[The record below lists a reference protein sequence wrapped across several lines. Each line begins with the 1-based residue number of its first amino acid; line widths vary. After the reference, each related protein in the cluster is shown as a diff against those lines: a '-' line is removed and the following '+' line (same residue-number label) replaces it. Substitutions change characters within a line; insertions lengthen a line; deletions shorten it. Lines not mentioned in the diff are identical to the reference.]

1 MPKSAKSFRQNLRK
15 SGVFFTPKKLA
26 EYMRSFFPTEVDEI
40 YDPTCGD
47 GGLLA
52 EFDGAKKYGQE
63 IDAEQGNYA
72 ATNLVDAQIEIG
84 DTLADDKFKDRK
96 FRYIVANPPFSVEWD
111 PKTDDRFEGFE
122 LAPKSKADY
131 AFILHCIHHLDDDG
145 IAVVM
150 CFPGVCYRGQ
160 REGKIREQI
169 IRKNLLDRV
178 VEIPGGDFDDTSI
191 STVLLIFRKNRQ
203 TNSVVFKNKET
214 GESREV
220 EFEEIEK
227 NGFNLSVC
235 QYIDP
240 KSDKAKIDPLKE
252 QVAAR
257 AAALNHLRASIRVDA
272 TVCELERFRQPEFDH
287 VDFLNRLQKIIAE
300 EKAAFLKKWKERL
313 DPTRVQM
320 ELFGL

>member
-1 MPKSAKSFRQNLRK
+1 MPKSAKLFRRSLQK

-26 EYMRSFFPTEVDEI
+26 EYMRSFFPSDVAEI

-72 ATNLVDAQIEIG
+72 STNLVNAEIEIG

-178 VEIPGGDFDDTSI
+178 VEIPGGDFEDTSI

-203 TNSVVFKNKET
+203 TNSVVFENKET

-235 QYIDP
+235 QYIEP
-240 KSDKAKIDPLKE
+240 KSDKAEIDHVAEQIKGRDSALKW
-252 QVAAR
+252 
-257 AAALNHLRASIRVDA
+257 LRASIRVDA

>member
-1 MPKSAKSFRQNLRK
+1 MPKSAKLFRRSLQK

-26 EYMRSFFPTEVDEI
+26 EYMRSFFPSDVAEI

-72 ATNLVDAQIEIG
+72 ATNLVNAEIEIG

-178 VEIPGGDFDDTSI
+178 VEIPGGDFEDTSI

-203 TNSVVFKNKET
+203 TNSVVFENKET

-227 NGFNLSVC
+227 NGFNLSVF
-235 QYIDP
+235 QYIEP
-240 KSDKAKIDPLKE
+240 KSDKAEIDPVAEQIKGRDSALKW
-252 QVAAR
+252 
-257 AAALNHLRASIRVDA
+257 LRASIRIDA

>member
-1 MPKSAKSFRQNLRK
+1 MPKSAKLFRRSLQK

-26 EYMRSFFPTEVDEI
+26 EYMRSFFPSDVAEI

-52 EFDGAKKYGQE
+52 VFEGARKYGQE
-63 IDAEQGNYA
+63 IDEEQGNYA
-72 ATNLVDAQIEIG
+72 ATNLVEAQIEIG

-96 FRYIVANPPFSVEWD
+96 FRYIVANPPFSVAWEPQMD
-111 PKTDDRFEGFE
+111 ERFEGFG

-131 AFILHCIHHLDDDG
+131 AFILHCLHHLEEG
-145 IAVVM
+145 GLAVVM
-150 CFPGVCYRGQ
+150 CFPGVLYRGQ
-160 REGKIREQI
+160 REGEIREKI
-169 IRKNLLDRV
+169 VRSGSLERV
-178 VEIPGGDFDDTSI
+178 VEIDGGDFEDTGI
-191 STVLLIFRKNRQ
+191 STVLLVFRKGRSGD
-203 TNSVVFKNKET
+203 SVTFEKKET
-214 GESREV
+214 GETREV
-220 EFEEIEK
+220 NLDEIEK

-235 QYIDP
+235 QYIEP
-240 KSDKAKIDPLKE
+240 KSDKAEIDPLKE

-287 VDFLNRLQKIIAE
+287 VDFLNRMQKIIAE

>member
-1 MPKSAKSFRQNLRK
+1 MPKSAKLFRRSLQK

-26 EYMRSFFPTEVDEI
+26 EYMRSFFPSDVAEI

-52 EFDGAKKYGQE
+52 VFEGSKKYGQE

-72 ATNLVDAQIEIG
+72 ATNLVEAQIEIG

-178 VEIPGGDFDDTSI
+178 VEIPGGDFEDTSI

-203 TNSVVFKNKET
+203 TNSVVFENKET

-227 NGFNLSVC
+227 NGFNLSVF
-235 QYIDP
+235 QYIEP
-240 KSDKAKIDPLKE
+240 KSDKAEIDPVAEQIKGRDSALKW
-252 QVAAR
+252 
-257 AAALNHLRASIRVDA
+257 LRASIRIDA

>member
-1 MPKSAKSFRQNLRK
+1 MPKSAKLFRRSLQK

-26 EYMRSFFPTEVDEI
+26 EYMRSFFPSDVAEI

-72 ATNLVDAQIEIG
+72 ATNLVNAQIEIG

-96 FRYIVANPPFSVEWD
+96 FRYIVANPPFSVAWEPQMD
-111 PKTDDRFEGFE
+111 ERFEGFG

-131 AFILHCIHHLDDDG
+131 AFILHCLHHLEEG
-145 IAVVM
+145 GLAVVM
-150 CFPGVCYRGQ
+150 CFPGVLYRGQ
-160 REGKIREQI
+160 REGEIREKI
-169 IRKNLLDRV
+169 VRSGALERV
-178 VEIPGGDFDDTSI
+178 VEIDGGDFEDTGI
-191 STVLLIFRKNRQ
+191 STVLLVFRKGRSGD
-203 TNSVVFKNKET
+203 SVTFEKKET
-214 GESREV
+214 GETREV
-220 EFEEIEK
+220 NLDEIEK

-235 QYIDP
+235 QYIEP

>member
-1 MPKSAKSFRQNLRK
+1 MPKSAKLFRRSLQK

-26 EYMRSFFPTEVDEI
+26 EYMRSFFPSDVAEI

-52 EFDGAKKYGQE
+52 VFEGARKYGQE
-63 IDAEQGNYA
+63 IDEEQGNYA
-72 ATNLVDAQIEIG
+72 ATNLVNAEIEIG

-96 FRYIVANPPFSVEWD
+96 FRYIVANPPFSVAWEPQMD
-111 PKTDDRFEGFE
+111 ERFEGFG

-131 AFILHCIHHLDDDG
+131 AFILHCLHHLEEG
-145 IAVVM
+145 GLAVVM
-150 CFPGVCYRGQ
+150 CFPGVLYRGQ
-160 REGKIREQI
+160 REGEIREKI
-169 IRKNLLDRV
+169 VRSGALERV
-178 VEIPGGDFDDTSI
+178 VEIDGGDFEDTGI
-191 STVLLIFRKNRQ
+191 STVLLVFRKGRSGD
-203 TNSVVFKNKET
+203 SVTFEKKET
-214 GESREV
+214 GETREV
-220 EFEEIEK
+220 NLDEIEK

-235 QYIDP
+235 QYIEP

>member
-26 EYMRSFFPTEVDEI
+26 EYMRSFFPSDVAEI

-96 FRYIVANPPFSVEWD
+96 FRYRVANPPFSVEWD

-203 TNSVVFKNKET
+203 NNSVVFEKKET

-235 QYIDP
+235 QYIEP
-240 KSDKAKIDPLKE
+240 KSDKAEIDPLKE

>member
-1 MPKSAKSFRQNLRK
+1 MLKSANLFRRSLKK

-26 EYMRSFFPTEVDEI
+26 EYMRSFFPSDVAEI

-52 EFDGAKKYGQE
+52 VFEGSKKYGQE
-63 IDAEQGNYA
+63 IDEEQGNYA
-72 ATNLVDAQIEIG
+72 ATNLVEAQIEIG

-96 FRYIVANPPFSVEWD
+96 FRYIVANPPFSVAWEPQMD
-111 PKTDDRFEGFE
+111 ERFEGFG

-131 AFILHCIHHLDDDG
+131 AFILHCLHHLEEG
-145 IAVVM
+145 GLAVVM
-150 CFPGVCYRGQ
+150 CFPGVLYRGQ
-160 REGKIREQI
+160 REGEIREKI
-169 IRKNLLDRV
+169 VRSGALERV
-178 VEIPGGDFDDTSI
+178 VEIDGGDFEDTGI
-191 STVLLIFRKNRQ
+191 STVLLVFRKGRSGD
-203 TNSVVFKNKET
+203 SVTFEKKET
-214 GESREV
+214 GETREV
-220 EFEEIEK
+220 NLDEIEK

-235 QYIDP
+235 QYIEP
-240 KSDKAKIDPLKE
+240 KSDKAEIDPLKE

-272 TVCELERFRQPEFDH
+272 MVCELERFRQPEFDH

>member
-1 MPKSAKSFRQNLRK
+1 MPKSAKKFRESLKN
-15 SGVFFTPKKLA
+15 SGVFYTPKKLA

-63 IDAEQGNYA
+63 IDEEQGNYA
-72 ATNLVDAQIEIG
+72 ATNLVEAQIEIG

-96 FRYIVANPPFSVEWD
+96 FRYIVANPPFSVAWEPQMD
-111 PKTDDRFEGFE
+111 ERFEGFG

-131 AFILHCIHHLDDDG
+131 AFILHCLHHLDDDG

-203 TNSVVFKNKET
+203 TNSVVFEKKET
-214 GESREV
+214 GETREV
-220 EFEEIEK
+220 DLDEIEK

-235 QYIDP
+235 QYIEP
-240 KSDKAKIDPLKE
+240 KSDKAEIDPLKE

>member
-1 MPKSAKSFRQNLRK
+1 MPKSAKSFRENLRK

-26 EYMRSFFPTEVDEI
+26 EYMRSFFPSDVPEI

-178 VEIPGGDFDDTSI
+178 IDITGGDFEDTSI

-203 TNSVVFKNKET
+203 TNSVVFENKET

-220 EFEEIEK
+220 EFDEIEK

-235 QYIDP
+235 QYIET
-240 KSDKAKIDPLKE
+240 KSDKAKIDPVAEQIKGSDSALKW
-252 QVAAR
+252 
-257 AAALNHLRASIRVDA
+257 LRASIRVDA

>member
-1 MPKSAKSFRQNLRK
+1 MPKSAKLFRRSLQK

-72 ATNLVDAQIEIG
+72 ATNLVEAQIEIG

-96 FRYIVANPPFSVEWD
+96 FKYIVANPPFSVEWEPQMD
-111 PKTDDRFEGFE
+111 ARFEGFE

-203 TNSVVFKNKET
+203 TNSVIFEKKET
-214 GESREV
+214 GETREV
-220 EFEEIEK
+220 NLDEIEK

-235 QYIDP
+235 QYIEP
-240 KSDKAKIDPLKE
+240 KSDKAEIDPLKE

>member
-1 MPKSAKSFRQNLRK
+1 MPKSAKSFRENLRK

-26 EYMRSFFPTEVDEI
+26 EYMRSFFPSDVAEI

-72 ATNLVDAQIEIG
+72 ATNLVEAQIEIG

-178 VEIPGGDFDDTSI
+178 VEIPGGDFEDTSI

-203 TNSVVFKNKET
+203 TNSVVFENKET

-227 NGFNLSVC
+227 NGFNLSVF
-235 QYIDP
+235 QYIEP
-240 KSDKAKIDPLKE
+240 KSDKAEIDPVSEQIKGRDSALKW
-252 QVAAR
+252 
-257 AAALNHLRASIRVDA
+257 LRASIRVDA

>member
-1 MPKSAKSFRQNLRK
+1 MPKSAKSFRESLKN
-15 SGVFFTPKKLA
+15 SGVFYTPKKLA
-26 EYMRSFFPTEVDEI
+26 EFMRSFFPTEVDEI

-72 ATNLVDAQIEIG
+72 ATNLVEAQIEIG

-203 TNSVVFKNKET
+203 TNSVVFEKKET
-214 GESREV
+214 GETREV
-220 EFEEIEK
+220 NLDEIEK

-235 QYIDP
+235 QYIEP
-240 KSDKAKIDPLKE
+240 KSDKAEIDPLKE

>member
-26 EYMRSFFPTEVDEI
+26 EYMRSFFPSDVAEI

-203 TNSVVFKNKET
+203 NNSVVFEKKET

-235 QYIDP
+235 QYIEP
-240 KSDKAKIDPLKE
+240 KSDKAEIDPLKE

>member
-1 MPKSAKSFRQNLRK
+1 MPKSAKSFRENLRK

-63 IDAEQGNYA
+63 IDEEQGNYA
-72 ATNLVDAQIEIG
+72 ATNLVEAQIEIG
-84 DTLADDKFKDRK
+84 DTLSDDKFKDRK
-96 FRYIVANPPFSVEWD
+96 FRYIVANPPFSVAWEPQMD
-111 PKTDDRFEGFE
+111 ERFEGFG

-131 AFILHCIHHLDDDG
+131 AFILHCLHHLEEG
-145 IAVVM
+145 GLAVVM
-150 CFPGVCYRGQ
+150 CFPGVLYRGQ
-160 REGKIREQI
+160 REGEIREKI
-169 IRKNLLDRV
+169 VRSGALERV
-178 VEIPGGDFDDTSI
+178 VEIDVGDFEDTGI
-191 STVLLIFRKNRQ
+191 STVLLVFRKGRSGD
-203 TNSVVFKNKET
+203 SVTFEKKET
-214 GESREV
+214 GETREV
-220 EFEEIEK
+220 NLDEIEK

-235 QYIDP
+235 QYIEP

-272 TVCELERFRQPEFDH
+272 TVCEIERFRQPEFDH
-287 VDFLNRLQKIIAE
+287 VDFLNRMQKIIAE
-300 EKAAFLKKWKERL
+300 EKAAFLKKCKERL

>member
-1 MPKSAKSFRQNLRK
+1 MPKSAKKFRESLKN
-15 SGVFFTPKKLA
+15 SGVFYTPKKLA
-26 EYMRSFFPTEVDEI
+26 EFMRSFFPKDVPEI

-203 TNSVVFKNKET
+203 TNSVVFEKKET
-214 GESREV
+214 GETREV
-220 EFEEIEK
+220 DLDEIEK

-235 QYIDP
+235 QYIEQ
-240 KSDKAKIDPLKE
+240 KSDKAEIDPVAEQIKGRDSALKW
-252 QVAAR
+252 
-257 AAALNHLRASIRVDA
+257 LRASIRVDA

>member
-1 MPKSAKSFRQNLRK
+1 MPKSAKLFRRSLQK

-26 EYMRSFFPTEVDEI
+26 EYMRSFFPSDVAEI

-72 ATNLVDAQIEIG
+72 ATNLVEAQIEIG

-178 VEIPGGDFDDTSI
+178 VEIPGGDFEDTSI
-191 STVLLIFRKNRQ
+191 PTVLLIFRKNRQ
-203 TNSVVFKNKET
+203 TNSVVFENKET

-227 NGFNLSVC
+227 NGFNLSVF
-235 QYIDP
+235 QYIEP
-240 KSDKAKIDPLKE
+240 KSDKAEIDPVAEQIKGRDSALKW
-252 QVAAR
+252 
-257 AAALNHLRASIRVDA
+257 LRASIRVDA

>member
-1 MPKSAKSFRQNLRK
+1 MPKSAKSFRENLRK

-26 EYMRSFFPTEVDEI
+26 EYMRSFFPSDVAEI

-72 ATNLVDAQIEIG
+72 ATNLVEAQIEIG

-178 VEIPGGDFDDTSI
+178 VEIPGGDFEDTSI

-203 TNSVVFKNKET
+203 TNSVVFENKET

-227 NGFNLSVC
+227 NGFNLSVF
-235 QYIDP
+235 QYIEP
-240 KSDKAKIDPLKE
+240 KSDKAEIDPVSEQIKGRDSALKW
-252 QVAAR
+252 
-257 AAALNHLRASIRVDA
+257 LRASIRFDA

>member
-1 MPKSAKSFRQNLRK
+1 MPKSAKLFRRSLQK

-26 EYMRSFFPTEVDEI
+26 EYMRSFFPSDVAEI

-52 EFDGAKKYGQE
+52 VFEGARKYGQE
-63 IDAEQGNYA
+63 IDEEQGNYA
-72 ATNLVDAQIEIG
+72 ATNLVEAQIEIG

-96 FRYIVANPPFSVEWD
+96 FRYIVANPPFSVAWEPQMD
-111 PKTDDRFEGFE
+111 ERFEGFG

-131 AFILHCIHHLDDDG
+131 AFILHCLHHLEEG
-145 IAVVM
+145 GLAVVM
-150 CFPGVCYRGQ
+150 CFPGVLYRGQ
-160 REGKIREQI
+160 REGEIREKI
-169 IRKNLLDRV
+169 VRSGALERV
-178 VEIPGGDFDDTSI
+178 VEIDGGDFEDTGI
-191 STVLLIFRKNRQ
+191 STVLLVFRKGRSGD
-203 TNSVVFKNKET
+203 SVTFEKKET
-214 GESREV
+214 GETREV
-220 EFEEIEK
+220 NLDEIEK

-235 QYIDP
+235 QYIEP

>member
-1 MPKSAKSFRQNLRK
+1 MPKSAKLFRRSLQK

-26 EYMRSFFPTEVDEI
+26 EYMRSFFPSDVAEI

-52 EFDGAKKYGQE
+52 VFEGARKYGQE

-72 ATNLVDAQIEIG
+72 ATNLVDAHIEIG

-96 FRYIVANPPFSVEWD
+96 FRYIVANPPFSVAWEPQMD
-111 PKTDDRFEGFE
+111 ERFEGFG

-131 AFILHCIHHLDDDG
+131 AFILHCLHHIEEGGL
-145 IAVVM
+145 AVVM
-150 CFPGVCYRGQ
+150 CFPGVLYRGQ
-160 REGKIREQI
+160 REGEIREKI
-169 IRKNLLDRV
+169 VRSGALERV
-178 VEIPGGDFDDTSI
+178 VEIDGGDFEDTGI
-191 STVLLIFRKNRQ
+191 STVLLVFRKGRSGD
-203 TNSVVFKNKET
+203 SVTFEKKET
-214 GESREV
+214 GETREV
-220 EFEEIEK
+220 NLDEIEK

-235 QYIDP
+235 QYIEP
-240 KSDKAKIDPLKE
+240 KSDKAEIDPLKE

-257 AAALNHLRASIRVDA
+257 SAALNHLRASIRVDA

>member
-1 MPKSAKSFRQNLRK
+1 MPKSAKSFRENLRK

-26 EYMRSFFPTEVDEI
+26 EYMRSFFPSDVAEI

-72 ATNLVDAQIEIG
+72 ATNLVEAQIEIG

-178 VEIPGGDFDDTSI
+178 VEIPGGDFEDTSI

-203 TNSVVFKNKET
+203 TNSVVFENKET

-227 NGFNLSVC
+227 NGFNLSVF
-235 QYIDP
+235 QYIEP
-240 KSDKAKIDPLKE
+240 KSDKAEIDPVSEQIKGRDSALKW
-252 QVAAR
+252 
-257 AAALNHLRASIRVDA
+257 LRASIRVDA
-272 TVCELERFRQPEFDH
+272 TVCELERFRQREFDH
-287 VDFLNRLQKIIAE
+287 VDFLNRLQRIIAE

>member
-26 EYMRSFFPTEVDEI
+26 EYMRSFFPTEVAEI

-96 FRYIVANPPFSVEWD
+96 FSYIVANPPFSVEWD

-203 TNSVVFKNKET
+203 NNSVVFEKKET

-235 QYIDP
+235 QYIEP
-240 KSDKAKIDPLKE
+240 KSDKAEIDPLKE

>member
-15 SGVFFTPKKLA
+15 SGVFFTPKKLS
-26 EYMRSFFPTEVDEI
+26 EYMRSFFPSDVAEI

-84 DTLADDKFKDRK
+84 DTLDDDKFKDRK
-96 FRYIVANPPFSVEWD
+96 FRYIVANPPFSVAWEPQMD
-111 PKTDDRFEGFE
+111 ERFDGFG

-160 REGKIREQI
+160 LEGKIREQI

-191 STVLLIFRKNRQ
+191 STVLFIFRKNRQ
-203 TNSVVFKNKET
+203 TNSVVFENKET

-235 QYIDP
+235 QYIEP
-240 KSDKAKIDPLKE
+240 KSDKAEIDPLKE

-272 TVCELERFRQPEFDH
+272 MVCELERFRQPEFDH
-287 VDFLNRLQKIIAE
+287 VDFLNRMQKIIAD

>member
-63 IDAEQGNYA
+63 IDEEQGNYA
-72 ATNLVDAQIEIG
+72 ATNLVEAQIEIG

-96 FRYIVANPPFSVEWD
+96 FRYIVANPPFSVAWEPQMD
-111 PKTDDRFEGFE
+111 ERFEGFG

-131 AFILHCIHHLDDDG
+131 AFILHCLHHLEEG
-145 IAVVM
+145 GLAVVM
-150 CFPGVCYRGQ
+150 CFPGVLYRGQ
-160 REGKIREQI
+160 REGEIREKI
-169 IRKNLLDRV
+169 VRSGALERV
-178 VEIPGGDFDDTSI
+178 VEIDCGDFEDTGI
-191 STVLLIFRKNRQ
+191 STVLLVFRKGRSGD
-203 TNSVVFKNKET
+203 SVTFEKKET

-235 QYIDP
+235 QYIEP

>member
-1 MPKSAKSFRQNLRK
+1 MPKSAKSFRENLRK

-26 EYMRSFFPTEVDEI
+26 EYMRSFFPSDVAEI

-52 EFDGAKKYGQE
+52 VFEGSKKYGQE

-72 ATNLVDAQIEIG
+72 ATNLVEAQIEIG

-178 VEIPGGDFDDTSI
+178 VEIPGGDFEDTSI

-203 TNSVVFKNKET
+203 TNSVVFENKET

-227 NGFNLSVC
+227 NGFNLSVF
-235 QYIDP
+235 QYIEP
-240 KSDKAKIDPLKE
+240 KSDKAEIDPVSEQIKGRDSALKW
-252 QVAAR
+252 
-257 AAALNHLRASIRVDA
+257 LRASIRVDA